1 MDTRTPALLLLVVI
15 AAAPHSGERSIE
27 PLSIAQTMANVS
39 QFNILKIDL
48 YLSSAFNLKM

>member
-39 QFNILKIDL
+39 QFNILHQ
-48 YLSSAFNLKM
+48 A